1 MPEAGPRCKPAVAR
15 AEWTAIPPPSSCRFG
30 FATTSKCWRLD
41 GLARNRTFVE
51 GYLAAP
57 FEKALARKLPDN
69 HMFGG
74 WGYKSIGE
82 ALEGALEGCGRQRPT
97 ERSPSRWKTTAGSA
111 TRNERSPS

>member
-1 MPEAGPRCKPAVAR
+1 MSEHGATRIATELGSTEGEGNGWRTTKPPKV
-15 AEWTAIPPPSSCRFG
+15 SSCGFG

-82 ALEGALEGCGRQRPT
+82 AREGALEGCGRQRPT
-97 ERSPSRWKTTAGSA
+97 ERSPS
-111 TRNERSPS
+111 